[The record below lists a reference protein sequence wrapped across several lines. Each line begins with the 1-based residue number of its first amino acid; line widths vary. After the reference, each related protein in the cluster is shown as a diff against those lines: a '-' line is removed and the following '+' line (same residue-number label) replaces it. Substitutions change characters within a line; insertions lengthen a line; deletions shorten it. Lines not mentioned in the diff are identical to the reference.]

1 MASQEEKTLRRELG
15 RLRVFAFVAVF
26 IVVGLAGQL
35 NEESDI
41 FLHALDEY
49 ALIGLSIVVIILVV
63 AWRKK
68 QGIADLKKQLN
79 IYEVLFVIMLI
90 FKIFAIFQEIGD
102 PSDFGNEPPILI
114 LLILTLL
121 SRFV

>member
-1 MASQEEKTLRRELG
+1 
-15 RLRVFAFVAVF
+15 
-26 IVVGLAGQL
+26 
-35 NEESDI
+35 
-41 FLHALDEY
+41 
-49 ALIGLSIVVIILVV
+49 
-63 AWRKK
+63 
-68 QGIADLKKQLN
+68 
-79 IYEVLFVIMLI
+79 VLFVIMLI